1 MSQDHC
7 FDGSYCI
14 QWIQV
19 RPIPIGMSAGGPD
32 KSQLKRVDLW
42 TNNVVEYAQ
51 SLLDDLCLPG
61 AAQAH
66 PGFITAG
73 GDPAEGELEL
83 LSKWRY
89 VVRLAQWHYS
99 EGLLHRTQVI
109 DWALKQLQVGTPYCS
124 YLFCH
129 MVL

>member
-1 MSQDHC
+1 
-7 FDGSYCI
+7 
-14 QWIQV
+14 
-19 RPIPIGMSAGGPD
+19 MSAGGPD

-61 AAQAH
+61 AVQAH

-73 GDPAEGELEL
+73 GDPAEGEQEL

-109 DWALKQLQVGTPYCS
+109 DWALKQLQVGTAYCS
-124 YLFCH
+124 YLYCH